1 MKTTLETSGEDVKLQ
16 SKRVEKI
23 GILDDLPPAC
33 CVISLGFNLSGG
45 LGIEGKSDLLTMN
58 NKEEQVHLHS
68 KRVEK
73 M

>member
-1 MKTTLETSGEDVKLQ
+1 
-16 SKRVEKI
+16 VEKI